1 MASCVRSN
9 RALVPILLEHQPQI
23 NVYNKVPHKPQVYF
37 FGPRIRFTF
46 VQEHM
51 TALLYAVK
59 AGDRDVV
66 EMLLGH
72 GADPNMHDKVQFS
85 SVVSYEG

>member
-1 MASCVRSN
+1 
-9 RALVPILLEHQPQI
+9 
-23 NVYNKVPHKPQVYF
+23 
-37 FGPRIRFTF
+37 
-46 VQEHM
+46 M

-72 GADPNMHDKVQFS
+72 GADPNQHDKVQFS
-85 SVVSYEG
+85 SVVSNEG